1 MQLTSR
7 FKIRQIKSIIK
18 VLNENNVG
26 RISTIDT
33 EGFPQI
39 IPMNFVCAPDFSG
52 NINLNHGGGGGDVGK
67 VAAAA
72 AASHQKEGLRGE
84 GGKKGGGE
92 HGLGNGTKSFS
103 GSHAI
108 YMHSHHRGE
117 KLDNLKRN
125 PKVGFEADRE
135 VCFLPS
141 YYFHPTDA
149 SFADTLYISVVIK
162 GKASI
167 VTDNGEKAFAM
178 NAMMQKYQ
186 GEGGYTP
193 LTDGMESIQ
202 HLTVLKINPES
213 ITGKYKIGQEWT
225 AKYRSN
231 IAMKIIEREGM
242 ARAKE
247 ILGQM
252 KIKILADGEMEITDP
267 VEI

>member
-1 MQLTSR
+1 
-7 FKIRQIKSIIK
+7 
-18 VLNENNVG
+18 
-26 RISTIDT
+26 
-33 EGFPQI
+33 
-39 IPMNFVCAPDFSG
+39 
-52 NINLNHGGGGGDVGK
+52 
-67 VAAAA
+67 
-72 AASHQKEGLRGE
+72 
-84 GGKKGGGE
+84 
-92 HGLGNGTKSFS
+92 
-103 GSHAI
+103 
-108 YMHSHHRGE
+108 MHSHHRGE

-167 VTDNGEKAFAM
+167 VTDNREKAFAM

-186 GEGGYTP
+186 SEGGYTP
-193 LTDGMESIQ
+193 LTDGIKSIQ
-202 HLTVLKINPES
+202 YLTVLKINPET

-231 IAMKIIEREGM
+231 IAKKIIEREGM

-252 KIKILADGEMEITDP
+252 RIKILADGEMEITDP

>member
-1 MQLTSR
+1 
-7 FKIRQIKSIIK
+7 
-18 VLNENNVG
+18 
-26 RISTIDT
+26 
-33 EGFPQI
+33 
-39 IPMNFVCAPDFSG
+39 MNFVCAPDFSG
-52 NINLNHGGGGGDVGK
+52 NNPNNGDDGEGDGGDK
-67 VAAAA
+67 TAAPA
-72 AASHQKEGLRGE
+72 HQQKGGEGEVEKNKWESGLRNH
-84 GGKKGGGE
+84 KV
-92 HGLGNGTKSFS
+92 FA

-149 SFADTLYISVVIK
+149 SFADTLYISIVIK

-167 VTDNGEKAFAM
+167 VTDNREKAFAM

-186 GEGGYTP
+186 GEGGYAP
-193 LTDGMESIQ
+193 LTEGMKSIQ

-213 ITGKYKIGQEWT
+213 MTGKYKIGQEWT

-231 IAMKIIEREGM
+231 IARKIIEREGM

-247 ILGQM
+247 ILQQM
-252 KIKILADGEMEITDP
+252 KIKTLADGELEITDP
-267 VEI
+267 VAL

>member
-7 FKIRQIKSIIK
+7 FRIRQMKSI
-18 VLNENNVG
+18 VQFLNDNNVG
-26 RISTIDT
+26 RISTIDI

-39 IPMNFVCAPDFSG
+39 IPMNFVCAADFSG
-52 NINLNHGGGGGDVGK
+52 NSNPNIGDGSGK
-67 VAAAA
+67 AAALA
-72 AASHQKEGLRGE
+72 QHQKSEWEGEKRRGE
-84 GGKKGGGE
+84 PGLTNGKKGFAG
-92 HGLGNGTKSFS
+92 S
-103 GSHAI
+103 SHAI

-125 PKVGFEADRE
+125 PRVGFEADRE

-167 VTDNGEKAFAM
+167 VTDNREKALAM

-186 GEGGYTP
+186 AEGGYTP
-193 LTDGMESIQ
+193 LAEGMKSIQ
-202 HLTVLKINPES
+202 HLTVIKINPES

-231 IAMKIIEREGM
+231 IARKIIEREGM
-242 ARAKE
+242 ERAKE
-247 ILGQM
+247 VLEQM
-252 KIKILADGEMEITDP
+252 KIKILADGELEVTDP
-267 VEI
+267 VAM